1 MTSPC
6 FGCKERRVI
15 YTDEGKAVSCHSIC
29 QRHADFLRENERLK
43 KKKAE
48 RSMADGFSRDMAE
61 RVRKSIGF
69 YKKNK

>member
-1 MTSPC
+1 MKSPC

-15 YTDEGKAVSCHSIC
+15 CTCEGKAVSCHSIC
-29 QRHADFLRENERLK
+29 QRYADFLRENERLK
-43 KKKAE
+43 KKRAE
-48 RSMADGFSRDMAE
+48 RSMAVGFSHDMAE